1 MDNFLVLIANASKA
15 NFYALKLQNSNTT
28 FTLRDV
34 FVHPESQEKR
44 SELIADRSGQYQSE
58 HGVGGAYESRSD
70 PKKVEK
76 NKFAQ
81 ELGHYIN
88 ETVHHG
94 IKLIIIVPS
103 TFWGMLDKVLNK
115 TALNALFR
123 LIQKDYTQYSEQEL
137 KELVLHSVKTPAL

>member
-1 MDNFLVLIANASKA
+1 MDNFLVLVANASKA
-15 NFYALKLQNSNTT
+15 NFYALKFQNSNAT
-28 FTLRDV
+28 FLLKTV

-44 SELIADRSGQYQSE
+44 SDLIADRSGHYQRDY
-58 HGVGGAYESRSD
+58 GTGGAYEYRSD

-88 ETVHHG
+88 ETIHTG
-94 IKLIIIVPS
+94 TKLIIITPS

-115 TALNALFR
+115 TALNGLYR
-123 LIQKDYTQYSEQEL
+123 LIQKDYTQYSEQAL
-137 KELVLHSVKTPAL
+137 KELILQAVKTPAL